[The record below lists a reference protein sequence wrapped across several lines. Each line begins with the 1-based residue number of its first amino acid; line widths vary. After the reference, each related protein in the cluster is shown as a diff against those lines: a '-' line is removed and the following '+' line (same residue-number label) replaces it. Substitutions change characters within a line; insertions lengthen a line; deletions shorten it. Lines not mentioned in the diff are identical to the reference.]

1 MQRQLLVTL
10 SLRALIWTCG
20 TLTLPVQCLFCHR
33 FGERSLSLI
42 RIALATALI
51 AFVQASPLTTMPNF
65 ELLTAKW
72 FAHWNIQA
80 IVVHTLLATIMLWH
94 WVDIQARKAN
104 GERWHSRSCGLPWS
118 WLGPDDKSQRLFV
131 QPLLTLILGNLW
143 FPFNTLLA
151 GYFYAVAVCMFI
163 GWFCTYNVL
172 RGRLL
177 DLIDQDIEARSL
189 RSLVAQES
197 APNDG
202 DILQHVVTPVERMN
216 APDLADIVA
225 AYRATTTNSTHALP

>member
-1 MQRQLLVTL
+1 MQRHLLITL

-20 TLTLPVQCLFCHR
+20 TLTLPVQCLFSHR
-33 FGERSLSLI
+33 FGERYLSLI

-51 AFVQASPLTTMPNF
+51 TFVRASPLTTVSNF

-72 FAHWNIQA
+72 FAHWNIHA
-80 IVVHTLLATIMLWH
+80 IVVQTLLTIMMLWH
-94 WVDIQARKAN
+94 WVDIQARKAR
-104 GERWHSRSCGLPWS
+104 GECWHSRSSGVPWS
-118 WLGPDDKSQRLFV
+118 WLGPDDKIQRLFV
-131 QPLLTLILGNLW
+131 QPVLALILGNLW
-143 FPFNTLLA
+143 FPFNTGLA
-151 GYFYAVAVCMFI
+151 GYFYAAAVCLLT
-163 GWFCTYNVL
+163 GWCCTYNIL

-202 DILQHVVTPVERMN
+202 DFLQHVVTPVERMN

-225 AYRATTTNSTHALP
+225 GYRATTTNSTHALP